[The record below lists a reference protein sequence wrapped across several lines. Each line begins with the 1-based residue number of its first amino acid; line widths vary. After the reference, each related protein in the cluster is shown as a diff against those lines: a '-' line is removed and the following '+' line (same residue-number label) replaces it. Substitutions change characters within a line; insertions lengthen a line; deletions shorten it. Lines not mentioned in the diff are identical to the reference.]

1 MNWNDPVELRA
12 LRDQW
17 NLRPDVHYLNHGS
30 FGPAPRCVIEA
41 RCDWFQR
48 LQSDPVDFL
57 TRQAEPALV
66 EARRRLGRFV
76 GAAHDDL
83 VFVDNAT
90 MAMNIV
96 AANTPLAPGDEVL
109 INDHEYGAV
118 LRIWERKCAQ
128 CQARLVVQPV
138 PWPLHSSAEVVEAI
152 MAGASPRTRLLV
164 FSHVTSPTA
173 VIMPAEALCR
183 RARQL
188 GIPVC
193 IDGPHA
199 VAMIPLDIAGLDC
212 DYYAASCHKWLSA
225 PFGAGFLYVH
235 PRHQGRI
242 EPIVTSWG
250 TPPGRP
256 HRWNDEFTWAGTRDP
271 SAFLAVPAAIDFLES
286 RGMAEFRGHT
296 HALAQLAR
304 QRISALTGLAPLVPD
319 SPQWYGSMIALPL
332 PDGEAPPLQCAL
344 WERYAIEIPVI
355 AWHGRRL
362 IRPSCHLYTQPEE
375 LEQLAAALAKLL

>member
-1 MNWNDPVELRA
+1 
-12 LRDQW
+12 
-17 NLRPDVHYLNHGS
+17 
-30 FGPAPRCVIEA
+30 
-41 RCDWFQR
+41 
-48 LQSDPVDFL
+48 
-57 TRQAEPALV
+57 
-66 EARRRLGRFV
+66 
-76 GAAHDDL
+76 
-83 VFVDNAT
+83 
-90 MAMNIV
+90 
-96 AANTPLAPGDEVL
+96 
-109 INDHEYGAV
+109 
-118 LRIWERKCAQ
+118 
-128 CQARLVVQPV
+128 
-138 PWPLHSSAEVVEAI
+138 

-173 VIMPAEALCR
+173 IIMPAEAICQ

-193 IDGPHA
+193 VDGPHA

-235 PRHQGRI
+235 PRQQTRI

-250 TPPGRP
+250 TPPGRC

-286 RGMAEFRGHT
+286 LGMAEFRGHT
-296 HALAQLAR
+296 HALAQQAG
-304 QRISALTGLAPLVPD
+304 QRIGELTGLDPLVPD
-319 SPQWYGSMIALPL
+319 SRQWYGSMIALPL

-344 WERYAIEIPVI
+344 WERYSVEIPVI

-375 LEQLAAALAKLL
+375 LEQLAAALARLL